1 MKKLRL
7 GIIGGGLMGRE
18 MASALSRWCAL
29 SDIQV
34 GCELT
39 AICDLQ
45 PSVRDWFR
53 RISTVG
59 LVTSDYKELLASP
72 HVDAVY
78 VAVPHNLHERI
89 YIDVLE
95 AGKDLL
101 AEKPF
106 GLDLAAARNI
116 ARRGRELNRF
126 VRCSSEFPFFPGAQR
141 VFELARSGTLGRPL
155 EIRAGFLHSSDLD
168 PNKQANWKRL
178 NATCGEIGVMGD
190 LGMHVLHLPLRLG
203 WKPRRVYA
211 QLQRG
216 YEQRPDGK
224 GGMTVCDT
232 WDNASLH
239 TDVLVEGREI
249 PMQLEMKRL
258 APGEMNTW
266 YFDILGTERAAR
278 FSTKNPKALGLF
290 ERRSEQVW
298 QTIEIG
304 SQSVFPTITGSI
316 FETGFSDVFLQMIA
330 GFAAEWSGTLV
341 NRFGCATP
349 EEAVASH
356 ELFAAALMS
365 HEKKKVV
372 ELQ

>member
-1 MKKLRL
+1 M
-7 GIIGGGLMGRE
+7 
-18 MASALSRWCAL
+18 
-29 SDIQV
+29 
-34 GCELT
+34 
-39 AICDLQ
+39 
-45 PSVRDWFR
+45 
-53 RISTVG
+53 
-59 LVTSDYKELLASP
+59 
-72 HVDAVY
+72 
-78 VAVPHNLHERI
+78 
-89 YIDVLE
+89 
-95 AGKDLL
+95 
-101 AEKPF
+101 
-106 GLDLAAARNI
+106 
-116 ARRGRELNRF
+116 
-126 VRCSSEFPFFPGAQR
+126 
-141 VFELARSGTLGRPL
+141 FELARSGTLGRPL

-356 ELFAAALMS
+356 ELFAAALLS
-365 HEKKKVV
+365 NEKKTVV

>member
-7 GIIGGGLMGRE
+7 GIVGGGLMGRE

-53 RISTVG
+53 RISTVV

-356 ELFAAALMS
+356 ELFAAALLS
-365 HEKKKVV
+365 NEKKTVV